1 MYRHYIFVFSDYNS
15 GKRIGYH
22 IEENNSQKFLI
33 EAKKMKNELK
43 NKYNHAKYGIY
54 FLTTKNCGWNAVK
67 EYDGFYE
74 DIQVVGKKKFFD
86 SIKKNYF
93 LKEKEE
99 ENIKNATS
107 YNEKDFLG
115 KISLISRKGN
125 LQDGFLQ
132 NMENL
137 KDIDKLK
144 EDLEKELIELRD
156 KLSEVKKIS
165 KLIKKD
171 DKFDTP
177 LNRHIDFE
185 ISLLNKELDEIKGK
199 KLHQLYDLKVNIE
212 KTRLELK
219 KIIVDENFLQKLNKI
234 KNKIKP

>member
-22 IEENNSQKFLI
+22 IEEDNSQKFLI
-33 EAKKMKNELK
+33 EAKKMKDELK
-43 NKYNHAKYGIY
+43 TKYTNAKYGIY
-54 FLTTKNCGWNAVK
+54 FLTTKDSGWNAVK

-86 SIKKNYF
+86 SIEKNYF

-99 ENIKNATS
+99 ENIKNADS

-115 KISLISRKGN
+115 KISLISRKEN
-125 LQDGFLQ
+125 LQDDLLQ

-144 EDLEKELIELRD
+144 EDLEKELIQLRE

-171 DKFDTP
+171 EKQDTP

-185 ISLLNKELDEIKGK
+185 INLLNKELDEIKGK
-199 KLHQLYDLKVNIE
+199 KLHQLYNLKVSI
-212 KTRLELK
+212 KKMKLELK
-219 KIIVDENFLQKLNKI
+219 KIGDKNFLQKLNKI
-234 KNKIKP
+234 KNEIKI